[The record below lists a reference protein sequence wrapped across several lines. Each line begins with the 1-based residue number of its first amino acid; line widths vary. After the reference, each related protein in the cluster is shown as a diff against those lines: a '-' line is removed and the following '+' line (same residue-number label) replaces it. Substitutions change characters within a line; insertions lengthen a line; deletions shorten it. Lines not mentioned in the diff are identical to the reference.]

1 MATIWELILL
11 TSLIVILFV
20 KKMWILSQNINQVE
34 HKRQKGFFIY
44 LLFI

>member
-20 KKMWILSQNINQVE
+20 KKNVDIVSK
-34 HKRQKGFFIY
+34 H
-44 LLFI
+44 